1 MNVNQLSPTSATTA
15 NEPSVDTKVSMDT
28 SAKAVRLFDP
38 QSHGTVEER
47 DEDARTFLQSAQ
59 RHLDTETKMTE
70 AKKISFCINHIV
82 GVPRRLAE
90 HEWQQGNFDTMEKF
104 IDWFKERFMIP
115 DTERRRTVLNQLK
128 AIPTQTGMFKVIVMF
143 KDLWELN
150 KIQPAKVSED
160 EFIDLFM
167 KHVHNPGWHI
177 SLGLCT
183 SFESVLKTGQMLATN
198 AKRQQD
204 AVYSRNTSGN
214 RFGKRKPWGKA
225 FKNPRGNYRNQRDG
239 RGGLENKDH
248 KFLTN
253 NATYGSG
260 PKDGRDKYRARI
272 AHMVCDPDTGKWT
285 NEAFGDN
292 DSESGKD

>member
-70 AKKISFCINHIV
+70 AKKISFCINPIV

-214 RFGKRKPWGKA
+214 SKRKPWGKA

-285 NEAFGDN
+285 NEACGDN

>member
-1 MNVNQLSPTSATTA
+1 
-15 NEPSVDTKVSMDT
+15 
-28 SAKAVRLFDP
+28 
-38 QSHGTVEER
+38 
-47 DEDARTFLQSAQ
+47 
-59 RHLDTETKMTE
+59 
-70 AKKISFCINHIV
+70 
-82 GVPRRLAE
+82 
-90 HEWQQGNFDTMEKF
+90 
-104 IDWFKERFMIP
+104 
-115 DTERRRTVLNQLK
+115 
-128 AIPTQTGMFKVIVMF
+128 
-143 KDLWELN
+143 
-150 KIQPAKVSED
+150 
-160 EFIDLFM
+160 
-167 KHVHNPGWHI
+167 
-177 SLGLCT
+177 
-183 SFESVLKTGQMLATN
+183 MLATN